1 MIILHNGG
9 HNMETRKLIITDL
22 DGTALENWETLN
34 PKTKEALIA
43 AKEAGHIVVIATGR
57 PARASLHFYEELGL
71 DTPIINFNGAYI
83 HHPKDD
89 SFEDIVAQIPT
100 EVIITLFD
108 SELKN
113 YIVNAFCEYK
123 DHLYVLNQGDT
134 VRDWFHIETCTSVK
148 FGPFK
153 ETLDEHPNGF
163 LLEAKP
169 GYEQK
174 VMEFLRTNYSDLVTC
189 RNWDGDN
196 KNIIEVFKN
205 DTNKATA
212 IEKLATYFNIEQ
224 KDIVAFGDGD
234 NDIEMLT
241 YAGVGVAMENAID
254 KLKEVANHVTKTN
267 KESGVAH
274 YIHEYI
280 LTPQKN

>member
-1 MIILHNGG
+1 
-9 HNMETRKLIITDL
+9 METRKLIITDL

>member
-9 HNMETRKLIITDL
+9 ITMENKKLIVTDL

-34 PKTKEALIA
+34 PQTKEALIA

-83 HHPKDD
+83 HHPSDD
-89 SFEDIVAQIPT
+89 SFDDILAQIPT

-108 SELKN
+108 SELQD

-134 VRDWFHIETCTSVK
+134 VREWFHIETCTSVK
-148 FGPFK
+148 YGPFK

-163 LLEAKP
+163 LLETKP
-169 GYEQK
+169 GYAEK
-174 VMEFLRTNYSDLVTC
+174 VMNFLRENYSDIITC
-189 RNWDGDN
+189 RNWDGDHN
-196 KNIIEVFKN
+196 NIIEVFKS

-212 IEKLATYFNIEQ
+212 IEKLAKHFNIEQ
-224 KDIVAFGDGD
+224 KDIIAFGDGD

-241 YAGVGVAMENAID
+241 YAEVGVAMENAID

-280 LTPQKN
+280 LTKK

>member
-1 MIILHNGG
+1 MIILHDGG
-9 HNMETRKLIITDL
+9 ITMENKKLIVTDL

-34 PKTKEALIA
+34 QQTKEALIA

-83 HHPKDD
+83 HHPGDD
-89 SFEDIVAQIPT
+89 SFDDIVAQIPT

-108 SELKN
+108 SELQD

-134 VRDWFHIETCTSVK
+134 VREWFHIETCTSVK

-163 LLEAKP
+163 LLETKP
-169 GYEQK
+169 GYAEK
-174 VMEFLRTNYSDLVTC
+174 VMSFLRENYSDIITC

-196 KNIIEVFKN
+196 NNIIEVFKS

-212 IEKLATYFNIEQ
+212 IEKLAKYFNIEQ
-224 KDIVAFGDGD
+224 KDIIAFGDGD

-241 YAGVGVAMENAID
+241 YAEVGVAMENAID

-280 LTPQKN
+280 LTKKQD

>member
-9 HNMETRKLIITDL
+9 NTMETRKLIITDL

-34 PKTKEALIA
+34 PKTKEALMA

-108 SELKN
+108 SELRN

-224 KDIVAFGDGD
+224 KDIIAFGDGD

-280 LTPQKN
+280 LTQKEN

>member
-1 MIILHNGG
+1 
-9 HNMETRKLIITDL
+9 
-22 DGTALENWETLN
+22 
-34 PKTKEALIA
+34 
-43 AKEAGHIVVIATGR
+43 
-57 PARASLHFYEELGL
+57 
-71 DTPIINFNGAYI
+71 
-83 HHPKDD
+83 
-89 SFEDIVAQIPT
+89 
-100 EVIITLFD
+100 
-108 SELKN
+108 
-113 YIVNAFCEYK
+113 
-123 DHLYVLNQGDT
+123 
-134 VRDWFHIETCTSVK
+134 
-148 FGPFK
+148 
-153 ETLDEHPNGF
+153 
-163 LLEAKP
+163 
-169 GYEQK
+169 
-174 VMEFLRTNYSDLVTC
+174 MEFLRTNYSDLVTC

>member
-9 HNMETRKLIITDL
+9 ITMENKKLIVTDL

-34 PKTKEALIA
+34 QQTKEALIA

-83 HHPKDD
+83 HHPSDD
-89 SFEDIVAQIPT
+89 SFDDILSQIPT

-108 SELKN
+108 SELQD

-123 DHLYVLNQGDT
+123 DHLYVLNQDDT
-134 VRDWFHIETCTSVK
+134 VREWFHIETCTSVK

-163 LLEAKP
+163 LLETKP
-169 GYEQK
+169 GYAEK
-174 VMEFLRTNYSDLVTC
+174 VMSFLRENYSDIVTC

-196 KNIIEVFKN
+196 NNIIEVFKSN
-205 DTNKATA
+205 TNKATA
-212 IEKLATYFNIEQ
+212 IEQLAKYFNIEQ
-224 KDIVAFGDGD
+224 KDIIAFGDGD

-241 YAGVGVAMENAID
+241 YAEVGVAMENAID
-254 KLKEVANHVTKTN
+254 KLKAVANHVTKTN

-280 LTPQKN
+280 LAKK

>member
-9 HNMETRKLIITDL
+9 NTMETRKLIITDL

-34 PKTKEALIA
+34 PKTKEALMA

-224 KDIVAFGDGD
+224 KDIIAFGDGD

-280 LTPQKN
+280 LTQKEN

>member
-224 KDIVAFGDGD
+224 KDIIAFGDGD

>member
-9 HNMETRKLIITDL
+9 NTMETRKLIITDL

-34 PKTKEALIA
+34 PKTKEALMA

-224 KDIVAFGDGD
+224 KDIIAFGDGD

-274 YIHEYI
+274 YIHQYI
-280 LTPQKN
+280 LTQKEN

>member
-1 MIILHNGG
+1 
-9 HNMETRKLIITDL
+9 MENKKLIVTDL

-34 PKTKEALIA
+34 QQTKEALIA

-83 HHPKDD
+83 HHPSDD
-89 SFEDIVAQIPT
+89 SFDDILSQIPT

-108 SELKN
+108 SELQD

-123 DHLYVLNQGDT
+123 DHLYVLNQDDT
-134 VRDWFHIETCTSVK
+134 VREWFHIETCTSVK

-163 LLEAKP
+163 LLETKP
-169 GYEQK
+169 GYAEK
-174 VMEFLRTNYSDLVTC
+174 VMSFLRENYSDIVTC

-196 KNIIEVFKN
+196 NNIIEVFKSN
-205 DTNKATA
+205 TNKATA
-212 IEKLATYFNIEQ
+212 IEQLAKYFNIEQ
-224 KDIVAFGDGD
+224 KDIIAFGDGD

-241 YAGVGVAMENAID
+241 YAEVGVAMENAID
-254 KLKEVANHVTKTN
+254 KLKAVANHVTKTN

-280 LTPQKN
+280 LAKK

>member
-1 MIILHNGG
+1 MIVLRNGG
-9 HNMETRKLIITDL
+9 NTMETRKLIITDL
-22 DGTALENWETLN
+22 DGTALENWETLH
-34 PKTKEALIA
+34 PKTKEALMA

-205 DTNKATA
+205 DTNKGTA

-224 KDIVAFGDGD
+224 KDIIAFGDGD

-241 YAGVGVAMENAID
+241 YAGTGVAMENAID
-254 KLKEVANHVTKTN
+254 QLKEVANHVTKTN

-280 LTPQKN
+280 LTSKEN

>member
-1 MIILHNGG
+1 MIVLRNGG
-9 HNMETRKLIITDL
+9 NTMETRKLIITDL
-22 DGTALENWETLN
+22 DGTALENWETLH
-34 PKTKEALIA
+34 PKTKEALMA

-205 DTNKATA
+205 DTNKGTA

-224 KDIVAFGDGD
+224 KDIIAFGDGD

-241 YAGVGVAMENAID
+241 YAGTGVAMENAID
-254 KLKEVANHVTKTN
+254 QLKEVANHVTKTN

-280 LTPQKN
+280 LTKKED

>member
-1 MIILHNGG
+1 
-9 HNMETRKLIITDL
+9 METRKLIITDL

-34 PKTKEALIA
+34 PKTKEALMA

-108 SELKN
+108 SELRN

-224 KDIVAFGDGD
+224 KDIIAFGDGD

-280 LTPQKN
+280 LTQKEN

>member
-1 MIILHNGG
+1 
-9 HNMETRKLIITDL
+9 METRKLIITDL

-34 PKTKEALIA
+34 PKTKEALMA

-57 PARASLHFYEELGL
+57 PARASLHFYEELDL

-224 KDIVAFGDGD
+224 KDIIAFGDGD

-280 LTPQKN
+280 LTQKEN

>member
-1 MIILHNGG
+1 
-9 HNMETRKLIITDL
+9 METRKLIITDL

-34 PKTKEALIA
+34 PKTKEALMA

-224 KDIVAFGDGD
+224 KDIIAFGDGD

-280 LTPQKN
+280 LTQKEN

>member
-1 MIILHNGG
+1 
-9 HNMETRKLIITDL
+9 METRKLIITDL

-34 PKTKEALIA
+34 PKTKEALMA

-224 KDIVAFGDGD
+224 KDIIAFGDGD

-274 YIHEYI
+274 YIHQYI
-280 LTPQKN
+280 LTQKEN

>member
-1 MIILHNGG
+1 MIILNNGG

>member
-1 MIILHNGG
+1 
-9 HNMETRKLIITDL
+9 MENKKLIVTDL

-34 PKTKEALIA
+34 QQTKEALIA

-83 HHPKDD
+83 HHPSDD
-89 SFEDIVAQIPT
+89 SFDDILSQIPT

-108 SELKN
+108 SELQD

-123 DHLYVLNQGDT
+123 DHLYVLNQDDT
-134 VRDWFHIETCTSVK
+134 VREWFHIETCTSVK

-163 LLEAKP
+163 LLETKP
-169 GYEQK
+169 GYAEK
-174 VMEFLRTNYSDLVTC
+174 VMSFLRENYSDIVTC

-196 KNIIEVFKN
+196 NNIIEVFKSN
-205 DTNKATA
+205 TNKATA
-212 IEKLATYFNIEQ
+212 IEQLAKYFNIEQ
-224 KDIVAFGDGD
+224 KDIIAFGDGD

-241 YAGVGVAMENAID
+241 YAEVGVAMENAID
-254 KLKEVANHVTKTN
+254 KLKAVANHVTKTN

-280 LTPQKN
+280 LAKKEN